1 MATLPRGPG
10 PRGFFSWR
18 EGDMRRGLAIAGLS
32 LLAWATVSG
41 QSSLDRERARPHV
54 RAAWGFMRTEAWAE
68 AEKSFQQAISID
80 AQFEDAYY
88 GMGLAR
94 MRMKRFGDA
103 IDAYEKCRDLYRS
116 YAGRQFSNRQEAQRY
131 RQDRLTEIDEL
142 IRQYQTGPQSMSS
155 QDRLRQ
161 LQEQRR
167 QVQDYIARGNNMTI
181 ENSVPAF
188 VSLALGSAY
197 FRTERFLDAEREYK
211 AAIAAD
217 PKSGEAH
224 SNLAVVYLQ
233 TGRYQEADDE
243 VKAAERAG
251 YKIHPELKRE
261 IKAKLG

>member
-1 MATLPRGPG
+1 
-10 PRGFFSWR
+10 
-18 EGDMRRGLAIAGLS
+18 MRRGLAIAGLS
-32 LLAWATVSG
+32 LLASTTVSA
-41 QSSLDRERARPHV
+41 QASLDRERARPHV
-54 RAAWGFMRTEAWAE
+54 RAAWGFMRVEAWAE
-68 AEKSFQQAISID
+68 AEKSFQQAINVD
-80 AQFEDAYY
+80 AEFEDAYY

-94 MRMKRFGDA
+94 MRMKRYADA
-103 IDAYEKCRDLYRS
+103 IAAYVKCRDLYSS
-116 YAGRQFSNRQEAQRY
+116 YAGKQFTNRQEAQRY

-142 IRQYQTGPQSMSS
+142 IRQYQSGPQSMAN

-167 QVQDYIARGNNMTI
+167 QIQEYVSRGHNDMI
-181 ENSVPAF
+181 IQNSVPAF

-197 FRTERFLDAEREYK
+197 FRTERFTDAEREYK
-211 AAIAAD
+211 AAIVAD

-233 TGRYQEADDE
+233 TGRYREADDE

-251 YKIHPELKRE
+251 YKVHPELKRE